1 MSNDQSA
8 RPERAGDFA
17 ARIEF
22 TVELAR
28 RLHAYGTTAQR
39 LEAALSAVARRLG
52 MDCEA
57 WSNPT
62 GMILT
67 FSEPGQPIQAG
78 VTRVIRLDPGDV
90 DLGKLCRADAIA
102 EQVLTGAVDVAA
114 GKRALQALDRPASR
128 RAQLFTALSFG
139 LASAAVAGLLRGSGL
154 DVAVAAGIG
163 ATIGTLHILGIRHP
177 RVAETFD
184 ALAALLATLVAA
196 AIASFVAPLSITT
209 VVIAALIVLL
219 PGLALTNAVS
229 ELTSNHLVAGTA
241 RFAGALASLMKLT
254 FGTVAA
260 MQLAHILGWT
270 PRQGAAAH
278 LPAAVEWIALAIASW
293 AFAILFRAQRRD
305 YARVMLAAAFGYA
318 ITRLTGLWLPESAS
332 NFPLGIFL
340 AGLCVTAASNLYARA
355 ANRPGA
361 VIRVPGII
369 LLVPGSIGFRSVT
382 ALMERDVALGLD
394 TAVSLLGALVAL
406 VAGVLFGNL
415 LAPPRRHL

>member
-1 MSNDQSA
+1 MTSNHA
-8 RPERAGDFA
+8 ERAADFA
-17 ARIEF
+17 GRIEF

-28 RLHAYGTTAQR
+28 HLHAYGTTAQR
-39 LEAALSAVARRLG
+39 LEGAISAVARRLG
-52 MDCEA
+52 MDCDA

-102 EQVLTGAVDVAA
+102 EQVLSGALNVAA
-114 GKRALQALDRPASR
+114 GKRALQALDRPMSR
-128 RAQLFTALSFG
+128 RARVLTALSFG
-139 LASAAVAGLLRGSGL
+139 MASAAVAGLLRTSWF
-154 DVAVAAGIG
+154 DVGVAASIG
-163 ATIGTLHILGIRHP
+163 AIIGTLHIIGTRHP

-184 ALAALLATLVAA
+184 ALAALLATLIAA
-196 AIASFVAPLSITT
+196 AVASFVAPLSITS
-209 VVIAALIVLL
+209 VVVAALIVLL

-241 RFAGALASLMKLT
+241 RFAGALATLLKLT

-260 MQLAHILGWT
+260 MQLVRILGWM
-270 PRQGAAAH
+270 PQQGESGH
-278 LPAAVEWIALAIASW
+278 LPGAVEWIALAIAAWS
-293 AFAILFRAQRRD
+293 FAILFRAQRRD
-305 YARVMLAAAFGYA
+305 YPRVMLAAALGYA
-318 ITRLTGLWLPESAS
+318 VTRLTGLWLPESAS

-369 LLVPGSIGFRSVT
+369 LLVPGSIGFRSIT
-382 ALMERDVALGLD
+382 ALMERDMALGLD
-394 TAVSLLGALVAL
+394 TAMGLLGALVAL

-415 LAPPRRHL
+415 LAPSRRHL